1 MAANKRISKDFDL
14 AAGFFSDAQAAPLEL
29 IENTKE
35 VAAANQVNKVSIV
48 EKPKKYSGG
57 RPKKEGL
64 RNEQFTLTLH
74 PEVYEKIKILATDFT
89 GGNFSRLVID
99 AIQAYCEKVEV
110 NFDDLQVDQEI
121 LQRYMER
128 QDKKFKN
135 K

>member
-1 MAANKRISKDFDL
+1 MASNKRISKDFDL
-14 AAGFFSDAQAAPLEL
+14 AAGFFSDVQTSPLEL
-29 IENTKE
+29 VEDSRE
-35 VAAANQVNKVSIV
+35 VIKTNQVNKASIV

-89 GGNFSRLVID
+89 GGNFSRLVTD
-99 AIQAYCEKVEV
+99 AIKVYCDKVEV
-110 NFDDLQVDQEI
+110 DFDSIQVDPEI
-121 LQRYMER
+121 LQRYIDR
-128 QDKKFKN
+128 QEKKYK

>member
-1 MAANKRISKDFDL
+1 MASNKRISKDFDL
-14 AAGFFSDAQAAPLEL
+14 AAGFFSDVQTSPLEL
-29 IENTKE
+29 VEDSRE
-35 VAAANQVNKVSIV
+35 VIKTNQVNKASIV

-110 NFDDLQVDQEI
+110 DFDNLQVDQEI